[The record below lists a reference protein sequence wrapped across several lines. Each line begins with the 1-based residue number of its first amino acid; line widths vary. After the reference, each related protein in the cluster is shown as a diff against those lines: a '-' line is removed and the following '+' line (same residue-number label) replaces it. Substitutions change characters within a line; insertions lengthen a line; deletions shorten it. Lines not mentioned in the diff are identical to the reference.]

1 MSLSNIQSILSLIIL
16 QNRIICQ
23 FFYST
28 ISTLQ
33 LSFVQH
39 MLHKLLGVYE
49 EKGGKKPKYY
59 LSVFL

>member
-1 MSLSNIQSILSLIIL
+1 MSLNIKSILSLIIF

-39 MLHKLLGVYE
+39 ILNKLSGVYQ

-59 LSVFL
+59 LAIFL